1 MWSNEKTSDQQRSTD
16 RSVEAVGGVDD
27 VDRLSTSGNL
37 HVVEQRHEED
47 Q

>member
-16 RSVEAVGGVDD
+16 RKELKRCGVDD
-27 VDRLSTSGNL
+27 LDRLSTSGNL